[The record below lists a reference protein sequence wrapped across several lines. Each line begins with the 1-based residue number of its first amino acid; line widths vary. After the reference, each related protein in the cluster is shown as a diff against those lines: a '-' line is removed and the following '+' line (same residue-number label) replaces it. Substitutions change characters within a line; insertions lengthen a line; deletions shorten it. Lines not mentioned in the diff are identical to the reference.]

1 MSRHEFSLQE
11 RCDYWLDHHE
21 FGMIKQ
27 RNHRTI
33 KAALVRDLESSQS
46 SSTTKEE
53 NKHNSCPQHSAS
65 KPPTTAD
72 EEENEDC
79 CLRGLESG
87 FPTENLRKR
96 SYRLGA
102 FEEVFLEQEDQYFAG
117 IYDDEAIAE
126 VYYQVTV
133 ECRFRA
139 EFRAIQDRKEIEDYL
154 QEGQKQQRQR
164 QEQQQLQEQW
174 AISCTVPTTTS
185 KVALDEDEDEFAI

>member
-1 MSRHEFSLQE
+1 VRVKDTVSRHEFSLQE

-27 RNHRTI
+27 RNQRAI
-33 KAALVRDLESSQS
+33 QAVLVRNLESSQS
-46 SSTTKEE
+46 LSTTKDE
-53 NKHNSCPQHSAS
+53 NNHNSCTQHSAS
-65 KPPTTAD
+65 KPLPTTD

-87 FPTENLRKR
+87 FPNENLRKR
-96 SYRLGA
+96 SYRFAAL
-102 FEEVFLEQEDQYFAG
+102 EEVFLEQEDQYFAG

-126 VYYQVTV
+126 IYYQVTV

-154 QEGQKQQRQR
+154 QEGQ
-164 QEQQQLQEQW
+164 QQQLQEQW
-174 AISCTVPTTTS
+174 AIICTVPTTTP